1 MPADPARQVAPWWR
15 LAITAVITLAC
26 YAPVH
31 GAEVEFDESFLRSP
45 VDIRMFSKGTAMPEG
60 VHRVDVTLN
69 DVWKGRYPIDFRL
82 PQTGAG
88 AAQPCFDIQ
97 LLDSVGF
104 TLDNLD
110 TDVRAMLQ
118 QGPLCRPLEDIIEGA
133 QASFDSAELRLNMVA
148 PQMLLRRHARGYV
161 SPELWDD
168 GITAGMLQYDYLAY
182 HTANSSSS
190 LGSDTSHYL
199 GLRAGLNVGKW
210 RLRYRSALN
219 AGSGRGT
226 SYQGIAA
233 YAERGIVPWRSRL
246 TVGDAITDGQVFE
259 SLSFRG
265 MQLSSE
271 DRMYADSQRGFAPV
285 VQGIANSNARV
296 RITQQGNL
304 IYETTVPPGP
314 FILDDL
320 YPTGFG
326 GDLRVTVTEAD
337 GSEHTFTV
345 AFASMPELLRPG
357 VTRYSLTAGQFR
369 NNVVDDTP
377 SIFMGTLRHGFSNV
391 VTGYTGVTAADGY
404 NAVAGGVGLN
414 TRLGAFSSDLIYA
427 RTEIDDDTG
436 HNGHRLRLAY
446 SNILPVISTNVA
458 LAAYRYSSA
467 GYYEATDAFVLRGLS
482 GSDPDWPYRLLE
494 NRRYRFQLSLTQTLP
509 DGWGALSLN
518 ASRQDYWGRSGADTE
533 FQAQY
538 NNRYRKL
545 NYGISAGRT
554 RNLASGEWN
563 NQVMLT
569 LSVPLGSAV
578 GSPTLSAN
586 YSRDNH
592 SQGLQTSLSGVAGND
607 QQFGYSAY
615 ASTVEGRPGP
625 RATTGGASGSWSAPF
640 GNMGASVS
648 GGSGYKQY
656 SASVSGGVVA
666 YSGGVVLGPM
676 LGETAALVEAKDA
689 GGARVTNYSGV
700 RLNRRGRAI
709 VPYLSPYRQ
718 NTVEIDPK
726 GLSTDVEL
734 KETSRRL
741 APTAGAIALVRF
753 ETERGYSVLMT
764 LTDAQGSTLPFGAA
778 VLDQEGNNIGFVAQ
792 AGQALVRLPARQGT
806 LRVKWGDGAGKNCA
820 VPYDV
825 SRIAA
830 PRTAGFRELNATCGA
845 LTGAEH
851 DAN

>member
-1 MPADPARQVAPWWR
+1 MAG
-15 LAITAVITLAC
+15 ITLAC
-26 YAPVH
+26 APPAYT
-31 GAEVEFDESFLRSP
+31 AEVEFDDSFLRSP
-45 VDIRMFSKGTAMPEG
+45 VDIRMFSKGTAMPAG

-69 DVWKGRYPIDFRL
+69 DAWKGRYRVDFRL
-82 PQTGAG
+82 PAMGADG
-88 AAQPCFDIQ
+88 AQPCFDIQ

-104 TLDNLD
+104 DLD
-110 TDVRAMLQ
+110 TVGADVRAALQ
-118 QGPLCRPLEDIIEGA
+118 DGPVCQPLGEIVEGA
-133 QASFDSAELRLNMVA
+133 QAVFDSAELRLDMTA
-148 PQMLLRRHARGYV
+148 PQTLLRRHARGYV

-182 HTANSSSS
+182 HTDSSASS
-190 LGSDTSHYL
+190 LGSNTSHYL

-246 TVGDAITDGQVFE
+246 TVGDAITDGQVFD

-265 MQLSSE
+265 LQLSSE

-314 FILDDL
+314 FIIDDL

-326 GDLRVTVTEAD
+326 GDLRVTITEAD

-369 NNVVDDTP
+369 NNLVDDTP
-377 SIFMGTLRHGFSNV
+377 SLFMGTLRHGFSNV
-391 VTGYTGVTAADGY
+391 VTGYTGITAADGY
-404 NAVAGGVGLN
+404 NAIAGGVGLN

-427 RTEIDDDTG
+427 RTELDDDD
-436 HNGHRLRLAY
+436 HNGHRIRLAY
-446 SNILPVISTNVA
+446 SNILPVVGTNVA
-458 LAAYRYSSA
+458 LAAYRYSSS

-482 GSDPDWPYRLLE
+482 GGDPDWPYRSLE
-494 NRRYRFQLSLTQTLP
+494 DRRHRFQLSLTQTLP
-509 DGWGALSLN
+509 EGWGALSLN
-518 ASRQDYWGRSGADTE
+518 ASRQDYWGRSGADTQ

-538 NNRYRKL
+538 NNRFRKV

-569 LSVPLGSAV
+569 LSVPLGA
-578 GSPTLSAN
+578 GLGAPNLSAS
-586 YSRDNH
+586 YSRDQH
-592 SQGLQTSLSGVAGND
+592 SQGVQASVSGVAGSDN
-607 QQFGYSAY
+607 QFGYSAF
-615 ASTVEGRPGP
+615 ASTVDGRPGP
-625 RATTGGASGSWSAPF
+625 RETTGGASGSWSAPF
-640 GNMGASVS
+640 ANIGASAS
-648 GGSGYKQY
+648 GASGYKQY
-656 SASVSGGVVA
+656 SASISGGIVA

-676 LGETAALVEAKDA
+676 LGDTAALVEARDA
-689 GGARVTNYSGV
+689 RGARVTNYSGV
-700 RLNRRGRAI
+700 RLDRRGRAI

-726 GLSTDVEL
+726 GLSTDVEV

-741 APTAGAIALVRF
+741 APTAGAIALVQF
-753 ETERGYSVLMT
+753 ETESGYSVLMT
-764 LTDAQGSTLPFGAA
+764 LTDLQGNTLPFGAA
-778 VLDQEGNNIGFVAQ
+778 VLDPQGNNIGFVAQ
-792 AGQALVRLPARQGT
+792 AGQALVRLPARKGT
-806 LRVKWGDGAGKNCA
+806 ISVRWGDEAEKNCV

-825 SRIAA
+825 TRIAA
-830 PRTAGFRELNATCGA
+830 PRGAGFRELDATCGPA
-845 LTGAEH
+845 PGAEH
-851 DAN
+851 DPD

>member
-1 MPADPARQVAPWWR
+1 MPAKARQLADSRR
-15 LAITAVITLAC
+15 LAIIAAIALAC
-26 YAPVH
+26 AAPAH
-31 GAEVEFDESFLRSP
+31 AAEVEFDESFLRSP
-45 VDIRMFSKGTAMPEG
+45 VDIRMFSKSTAMPEG
-60 VHRVDVTLN
+60 EHRIDVTLN
-69 DVWKGRYPIDFRL
+69 DAWKGRYRIVFRL
-82 PQTGAG
+82 PDTGGDTAG
-88 AAQPCFDIQ
+88 AQPCFDLS

-104 TLDNLD
+104 NLDNVD
-110 TDVRAMLQ
+110 PAVRAALQ
-118 QGPLCRPLEDIIEGA
+118 KGPVCWPLGDIVDGA
-133 QASFDSAELRLNMVA
+133 QAVFDSAELRLNITA
-148 PQMLLRRHARGYV
+148 PQTLLRRHARGYV

-182 HTANSSSS
+182 HTDGSASSM
-190 LGSDTSHYL
+190 GSDTSHYL

-233 YAERGIVPWRSRL
+233 YAERGIAPWRSRL

-265 MQLSSE
+265 VQLASE

-314 FILDDL
+314 FVIDDL

-377 SIFMGTLRHGFSNV
+377 SLFMGTLRHGFSNV
-391 VTGYTGVTAADGY
+391 VTGYTGITAADGY
-404 NAVAGGVGLN
+404 NAAAGGVGLN
-414 TRLGAFSSDLIYA
+414 TPLGAFSSDLIYA
-427 RTEIDDDTG
+427 RTELDDG
-436 HNGHRLRLAY
+436 NHNGHRLRLAY
-446 SNILPVISTNVA
+446 SNILPVTGTNVA
-458 LAAYRYSSA
+458 LAAYRYSSS
-467 GYYEATDAFVLRGLS
+467 GYYEATDAFALRGLS
-482 GSDPDWPYRLLE
+482 GSSPDWPYRSLQ
-494 NRRYRFQLSLTQTLP
+494 NRRHRFQLSLTQTLP
-509 DGWGALSLN
+509 DGWGAVSLN
-518 ASRQDYWGRSGADTE
+518 ASRQDYWDKSGADTE

-538 NNRYRKL
+538 NNQFKKV

-554 RNLASGEWN
+554 RNLTSGEWN

-569 LSVPLGSAV
+569 LSVPLGAKL

-586 YSRDNH
+586 YSRDSH
-592 SQGLQTSLSGVAGND
+592 AQGLQTSVSGVAGSDN
-607 QQFGYSAY
+607 QFGYSAF

-625 RATTGGASGSWSAPF
+625 RSTTGGASGSWSAPF
-640 GNMGASVS
+640 ANIGASAS

-656 SASVSGGVVA
+656 SASVSGGIVA

-676 LGETAALVEAKDA
+676 LGETAALIEAKDA
-689 GGARVTNYSGV
+689 HGARVTNYSGV
-700 RLNRRGRAI
+700 RLDRRGRAI
-709 VPYLSPYRQ
+709 VPYLSPYRE

-726 GLSTDVEL
+726 GLSTDVEV

-741 APTAGAIALVRF
+741 APTAGAIALVQF
-753 ETERGYSVLMT
+753 DTESGYSVLMT
-764 LTDAQGSTLPFGAA
+764 LTDTQGNALPFGAA
-778 VLDQEGNNIGFVAQ
+778 VLDPEGNNIGFVAQ
-792 AGQALVRLPARQGT
+792 AGQALVRLPAQKGSVS
-806 LRVKWGDGAGKNCA
+806 VKWGDEAEKSCV

-825 SRIAA
+825 TRIAA
-830 PRTAGFRELNATCGA
+830 PRGPGFRELAATCAPASGA
-845 LTGAEH
+845 KP
-851 DAN
+851 